1 LESTRSLFDKT
12 EETFN
17 IQRREREE
25 TLDTYFDE
33 LRHRDETEQPKRPQ
47 EMLDE
52 LSGMLRAPV
61 RLNGDLYRDLPLGG
75 REVKDEL
82 QKQVSETLLAMN
94 LTRLVGAFERRLDDS
109 LGLSIPNLSAAGWID
124 AREQIL
130 KAVEAN
136 FDRRT
141 EKLTGEQGEVTRNID
156 ALVSRQPLN
165 SDQDL
170 LLVLMLMAHGVKM
183 TIDTR
188 THRKGWRRTTLLNY
202 IYLAAS
208 ELQRMDSES
217 ARGGIQKHL
226 NDSLENSAA
235 SGDRSSINILPN
247 LVELCQSCC
256 RECVPSSK
264 KSLELRKRTC
274 WQLHP

>member
-94 LTRLVGAFERRLDDS
+94 LTRLVGAFERRL
-109 LGLSIPNLSAAGWID
+109 G
-124 AREQIL
+124 
-130 KAVEAN
+130 
-136 FDRRT
+136 
-141 EKLTGEQGEVTRNID
+141 
-156 ALVSRQPLN
+156 
-165 SDQDL
+165 
-170 LLVLMLMAHGVKM
+170 
-183 TIDTR
+183 
-188 THRKGWRRTTLLNY
+188 
-202 IYLAAS
+202 
-208 ELQRMDSES
+208 
-217 ARGGIQKHL
+217 
-226 NDSLENSAA
+226 
-235 SGDRSSINILPN
+235 
-247 LVELCQSCC
+247 
-256 RECVPSSK
+256 
-264 KSLELRKRTC
+264 
-274 WQLHP
+274 